1 MFVGVKF
8 SKTKTGVTDVI
19 LSRGFPQSARDTQ
32 VWNYYYLFFEQ
43 KKLSLIHYFH
53 IHHNVTCFT
62 PPLKKNKTKQTCKT
76 IVLDFS
82 CDTL

>member
-53 IHHNVTCFT
+53 IRHNVTCFT
-62 PPLKKNKTKQTCKT
+62 PPLTKKQNKTNLQNHC
-76 IVLDFS
+76 LRF
-82 CDTL
+82 LL